1 MNRVATD
8 AWETRRPLLPEFALI
23 AATVAYG
30 STFVLMQ
37 DALERV
43 SAVGLIFLRF
53 SVGAAVLAPFA
64 FAQGWRRPGPAG
76 LAETERS
83 FLRAAAVFGVVG
95 FIGYWFQNTG
105 LERTTTSNSAFITGL
120 FVVFTPLV
128 ETVARRRLPPRHVL
142 VAVVVCVVG
151 LFFLT
156 GAQLSMN
163 TGDRL
168 TVGCALFFGIWVY
181 LGGTYS
187 QRFQPIAL
195 TTAQMAV
202 FALLALPFAAVQGIG
217 RIDTLVVVAVLVTG
231 IVCSAGAFTVQ
242 LWGQRFVEPSRA
254 AVILLFEPI
263 VAGVVGY
270 AVGERLG
277 VSGYVGAAIILVGIL
292 LAESRS
298 WRSKAIA
305 DAPGAPGLAP
315 GGRAG
320 DNVAPFVASEEEP
333 A

>member
-1 MNRVATD
+1 VTRVEE
-8 AWETRRPLLPEFALI
+8 AWETRRPLLPELALI
-23 AATVAYG
+23 AATAAYG

-43 SAVGLIFLRF
+43 SAVGLIFMRF
-53 SVGAAVLAPFA
+53 TVGAAVLAPLA
-64 FAQGWRRPGPAG
+64 IAQGWRRPGPAG
-76 LAETERS
+76 TAETERS

-128 ETVARRRLPPRHVL
+128 ETVARRRFPPRNVL
-142 VAVVVCVVG
+142 VAVAVCVVG

-202 FALLALPFAAVQGIG
+202 FALLALPFTVMQGIG

-231 IVCSAGAFTVQ
+231 VVCSAGAFTIQ

-277 VSGYVGAAIILVGIL
+277 VSGYFGAAIILGGIL

-298 WRSKAIA
+298 WRTRASDGRPRPLGLTPGERADDN
-305 DAPGAPGLAP
+305 DAP
-315 GGRAG
+315 
-320 DNVAPFVASEEEP
+320 FTTSEEEP

>member
-1 MNRVATD
+1 MTRVATD
-8 AWETRRPLLPEFALI
+8 AWETRRPLLPELALVV
-23 AATVAYG
+23 ATAAYG
-30 STFVLMQ
+30 STFVLVQ

-53 SVGAAVLAPFA
+53 TVGAAVLLPFA
-64 FAQGWRRPGPAG
+64 IAQGWRRPGPVG
-76 LAETERS
+76 DAETGRS
-83 FLRAAAVFGVVG
+83 FLRAALLFGVVG

-128 ETVARRRLPPRHVL
+128 ETVVRRRVPPRNVL
-142 VAVVVCVVG
+142 AAIAVCVVG

-156 GAQLSMN
+156 GAELSMN
-163 TGDRL
+163 TGDAL

-181 LGGTYS
+181 LGGEYS
-187 QRFQPIAL
+187 QRFQPVAL
-195 TTAQMAV
+195 TAAQMVVLAV
-202 FALLALPFAAVQGIG
+202 LALPFSSVQGIG
-217 RIDTLVVVAVLVTG
+217 DIDTLVVVAVLVTG

-254 AVILLFEPI
+254 AVILLFEPV

-270 AVGERLG
+270 SVGERLG
-277 VSGYVGAAIILVGIL
+277 VSGYVGATIILGGIL
-292 LAESRS
+292 LAESRA
-298 WRSKAIA
+298 WRAGLTPGEPPG
-305 DAPGAPGLAP
+305 DNGAPSTT
-315 GGRAG
+315 
-320 DNVAPFVASEEEP
+320 SEEDP